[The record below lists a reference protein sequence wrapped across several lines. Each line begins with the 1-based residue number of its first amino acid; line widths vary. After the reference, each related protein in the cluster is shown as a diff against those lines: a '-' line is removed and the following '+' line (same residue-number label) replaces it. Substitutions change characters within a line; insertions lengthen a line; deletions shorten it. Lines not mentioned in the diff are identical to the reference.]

1 MRTRNLKTTATI
13 FGLMAVIWSSA
24 QAGAHPVSK
33 MVESCPAGSSTP
45 GDTLTIGTVGDIM
58 LGSWLI
64 DIIGTHG
71 PAYPY
76 SDILPILQRADL
88 LFGNLE
94 APFLAD
100 TTGVERAEKTYTFAV
115 PPAGAAVLT
124 AGGFNLVTLANNHIL
139 DYGVSGL
146 IGTWEV
152 LDSIGI
158 QHVGTGRNR
167 NEAHTHTIVEKDG
180 KRVAF
185 LAYNHT
191 FPAQFW
197 ATGQRAGTAH
207 ASDEGLAREVRRADS
222 EADIVIVAFHW
233 SGELLETPREYQ
245 RILARIAIDNGADFV
260 VGHHPHILQPL
271 EWYRDRLIAY
281 SLGNFIFGSYSP
293 VAGGAA
299 LIVKFVDDSPVAAE
313 LYPLDVNNLRREF
326 RPLPLEP
333 STWGILESGVLKAM
347 ADSAAAGHA
356 GVQVDSKG
364 FIFLLPPH

>member
-1 MRTRNLKTTATI
+1 MRSRNLKTVATI
-13 FGLMAVIWSSA
+13 FGLMAVIWSCA
-24 QAGAHPVSK
+24 QVGAHTDSI
-33 MVESCPAGSSTP
+33 MAESCLTRSRVR
-45 GDTLTIGTVGDIM
+45 GDTLTIGAVGDIM

-76 SDILPILQRADL
+76 SDVLPILQRADL

-100 TTGVERAEKTYTFAV
+100 TSGVERAEKTYTFAV
-115 PPAGAAVLT
+115 PPARAAVLT

-139 DYGVSGL
+139 DYGFAGL
-146 IGTWEV
+146 TGTWAT

-158 QHVGTGRNR
+158 PHVGTGRTR
-167 NEAHTHTIVEKDG
+167 NEAHTHTTVEKDG
-180 KRVAF
+180 NRVAF

-207 ASDEGLAREVRRADS
+207 ASDEGLAREVRRADR

-245 RILARIAIDNGADFV
+245 QVLARIAIDNGADLV
-260 VGHHPHILQPL
+260 VGHHPHTLQPL
-271 EWYRDRLIAY
+271 EWYRERLIAY
-281 SLGNFIFGSYSP
+281 SLGNFIFGSYTP
-293 VAGGAA
+293 VARGAA
-299 LIVKFVDDSPVAAE
+299 LMVKFVDDAPVAAE
-313 LYPLDVNNLRREF
+313 LHPLDVNNLRREF
-326 RPLPLEP
+326 RPLPLEY
-333 STWGILESGVLKAM
+333 SMWSAIESGVLTAM
-347 ADSAAAGHA
+347 ADSAAAGHD
-356 GVQVDSKG
+356 GIQVDRKG
-364 FIFLLPPH
+364 FILLLPPL